1 MTYVK
6 ICGVRS
12 VDMALTAAE
21 AGADFIGMMF
31 APQSRRRIEPAD
43 AADIVRA
50 LGVELR
56 AQEQETPPAVYRTDA
71 SDLRSWYEHGAS
83 ALERLLARKRPI
95 TVGVFAGNDP
105 DEINEIVDEC
115 GLDLIQLSG
124 GEPWS
129 SILLANRQV
138 IKAVH
143 VRSDDDAASAMSRI
157 ETGSAM
163 AVLLDRADPSSFGG
177 NGLAIDWTVAA
188 GIAKAMP
195 VLLAGGLN
203 PDNVAEAIRTV
214 RPWGVDVSSGVE
226 TDGAK
231 DAAKV
236 RAFIEAVREVDKN
249 APDKVKA

>member
-31 APQSRRRIEPAD
+31 APTSRRRIEPAD

-50 LGVELR
+50 LGTELR
-56 AQEQETPPAVYRTDA
+56 AQEQETPPAMFRTDA
-71 SDLRSWYEHGAS
+71 SDLRSWFEHGAS
-83 ALERLLARKRPI
+83 ALDRLLARKRPI

-115 GLDLIQLSG
+115 GIDLIQLSG

-129 SILLANRQV
+129 NILLANRQV
-138 IKAVH
+138 IKALH
-143 VRSDDDAASAMSRI
+143 ISGEDDAGSAMARI

-163 AVLLDRADPSSFGG
+163 AVLLDRADAGGFGG
-177 NGLAIDWTVAA
+177 NGVAFDWTIAA
-188 GIAKAMP
+188 GIASAMP
-195 VLLAGGLN
+195 VWLAGGLN
-203 PDNVAEAIRTV
+203 PDNVSEAIRTV

-226 TDGAK
+226 TDGDK
-231 DAAKV
+231 DAEKV
-236 RAFIEAVREVDKN
+236 RSFIAAVRGAEK
-249 APDKVKA
+249 